1 MIKKFRKLFLV
12 LGVLLFTLVL
22 TSCYKEERFTFK
34 EGKYE
39 YSGESFNF
47 YNEINI
53 KYISLDFRKDNIENK
68 DGSILTNRK
77 NNESFYVDFYF
88 ENDKNEGVYCNF
100 EYYGI
105 VGDQIDRYHIKLDA
119 SNLIKCENSFIVMV
133 LEIKNSN
140 YYIENKQDSEANQIF
155 LTINNF
161 TIDENIITEYSFP
174 SNLILKYVEEE

>member
-1 MIKKFRKLFLV
+1 MIKKFSKLILV
-12 LGVLLFTLVL
+12 LGVLLFSLTL

-53 KYISLDFRKDNIENK
+53 KYISLDFSKDSIENK
-68 DGSILTNRK
+68 DSSILTNRK

-88 ENDKNEGVYCNF
+88 ENDKNEGAYCTF
-100 EYYGI
+100 EYYGK
-105 VGDQIDRYHIKLDA
+105 VGDQIDRYHIKLDV
-119 SNLIKCENSFIVMV
+119 SNLIKCENSFVVMV

-140 YYIENKQDSEANQIF
+140 YYSEDKCDFTADKIF
-155 LTINNF
+155 LSIKNF
-161 TIDENIITEYSFP
+161 TIDENFIT
-174 SNLILKYVEEE
+174 

>member
-1 MIKKFRKLFLV
+1 MIKKFIILFLV
-12 LGVLLFTLVL
+12 LGVLLFSLVL
-22 TSCYKEERFTFK
+22 TSCYKKERFTFK

-53 KYISLDFRKDNIENK
+53 KYISLDFSKDNIKNN
-68 DGSILTNRK
+68 DSSILTNRK

-88 ENDKNEGVYCNF
+88 ENDKNEGVYCTF

-105 VGDQIDRYHIKLDA
+105 VGDQIDRYHIKLDI

-133 LEIKNSN
+133 LEIRNSN

-155 LTINNF
+155 LTIKNF
-161 TIDENIITEYSFP
+161 TIDENFITEYSFP
-174 SNLILKYVEEE
+174 SKLILKYVEEE

>member
-1 MIKKFRKLFLV
+1 MIKKFSKLFLV
-12 LGVLLFTLVL
+12 LGMLLFSLVL

-53 KYISLDFRKDNIENK
+53 KYISLDFSKDNIENK
-68 DGSILTNRK
+68 DDSILTNRK
-77 NNESFYVDFYF
+77 NNEPFYVDFYF
-88 ENDKNEGVYCNF
+88 ENDKKEGVYCTF
-100 EYYGI
+100 KYYGK
-105 VGDQIDRYHIKLDA
+105 VGDQIDRYHIKLDV

-174 SNLILKYVEEE
+174 SNLILKYVKEE

>member
-1 MIKKFRKLFLV
+1 MIKKFSKLFLV
-12 LGVLLFTLVL
+12 LDVLLFSLVL

-53 KYISLDFRKDNIENK
+53 KYISLDFSKDNIENK
-68 DGSILTNRK
+68 DSSILTNRK

-88 ENDKNEGVYCNF
+88 ENDKNEGVYCTF
-100 EYYGI
+100 EYNGK
-105 VGDQIDRYHIKLDA
+105 VGDQTDRYHIKLDV

-161 TIDENIITEYSFP
+161 TIDENTITDYSFP
-174 SNLILKYVEEE
+174 SKLILKYVEEE

>member
-12 LGVLLFTLVL
+12 LGVLLFILVL
-22 TSCYKEERFTFK
+22 TSCYKKERFTFK

-53 KYISLDFRKDNIENK
+53 KYISLDFSKDNIKNK
-68 DGSILTNRK
+68 DSSILTNRK

-88 ENDKNEGVYCNF
+88 ENDKNEGVYCTF

-105 VGDQIDRYHIKLDA
+105 VGDQIDRYHIKLDI

-133 LEIKNSN
+133 LEIRNSN

-155 LTINNF
+155 LTIKNF
-161 TIDENIITEYSFP
+161 TIDENFITEYSFP

>member
-1 MIKKFRKLFLV
+1 MIKKFIILFLV
-12 LGVLLFTLVL
+12 LGVLLFSLVL
-22 TSCYKEERFTFK
+22 TSCYKKERFTFK

-53 KYISLDFRKDNIENK
+53 KYISLDFSKDNIKNK
-68 DGSILTNRK
+68 DSSILTNRK

-88 ENDKNEGVYCNF
+88 ENDKNEGVYCTF

-105 VGDQIDRYHIKLDA
+105 VGDQIDRYHIKLDI

-133 LEIKNSN
+133 LEIRNSN

-155 LTINNF
+155 LTIKNF
-161 TIDENIITEYSFP
+161 TIDENFITEYSFP
-174 SNLILKYVEEE
+174 SNLILEYVEEE

>member
-1 MIKKFRKLFLV
+1 MIKKFSKLFLV
-12 LGVLLFTLVL
+12 LGVLLFSLVL
-22 TSCYKEERFTFK
+22 TSCYKKERFTFK

-53 KYISLDFRKDNIENK
+53 KYISLDFSKDNIKNK
-68 DGSILTNRK
+68 DSSILTNRK

-88 ENDKNEGVYCNF
+88 ENDKNEGVYCTF
-100 EYYGI
+100 EYYGK
-105 VGDQIDRYHIKLDA
+105 VGDQIDRYHIKLDI

-133 LEIKNSN
+133 LEIRNSN

-155 LTINNF
+155 LTIKNF
-161 TIDENIITEYSFP
+161 TIDENFITEYSFP
-174 SNLILKYVEEE
+174 SNLILKYVEDE